1 MAAPFLL
8 HESSVMYRAVA
19 GQYGQFGEKDCMY
32 DDQKDFDEDSD
43 TYEPTPKVKK
53 TNVIHSDDDDDDMSI
68 GNTTL
73 CNNIEK
79 NIEMLEDDDIDLD
92 IFDKPIKQ
100 CTPTTRGR
108 GRKRGRGRGHGKNI
122 AVAEPKIG
130 NDNED
135 NEEVVRFTNGSFHNT
150 ELPVKIHEYNEDIF
164 TADSS
169 SLLEVVAEVHGKET
183 QPIKEFSD

>member
-1 MAAPFLL
+1 
-8 HESSVMYRAVA
+8 
-19 GQYGQFGEKDCMY
+19 
-32 DDQKDFDEDSD
+32 
-43 TYEPTPKVKK
+43 
-53 TNVIHSDDDDDDMSI
+53 MSI
-68 GNTTL
+68 GDTTL
-73 CNNIEK
+73 RNNIQK

-100 CTPTTRGR
+100 HTPTTHGR
-108 GRKRGRGRGHGKNI
+108 GRKRGRGRGRGKNI

-150 ELPVKIHEYNEDIF
+150 ELPIKKHEYDEDIF

-169 SLLEVVAEVHGKET
+169 SLLEVVAEVHSEET
-183 QPIKEFSD
+183 QPIKVNQLRSSPTDTETAPANELNPVTNDDSLIVHYQDKFYLVDPGTEA